1 MGHRRNRESE
11 TRPRRI
17 HATNGE
23 WQCVRE
29 KAETAGLSI
38 SAYLVDAALARSEY
52 TSRRFE
58 VDVIRLLTVSQQ
70 ALSEI
75 SDSIAGREAA
85 LDQLQLA
92 DALDRVAARIEE
104 IAAAVADG
112 GSGRSGGR

>member
-17 HATNGE
+17 HATEME
-23 WQCVRE
+23 WQIVRE

-52 TSRRFE
+52 TSHRIE
-58 VDVIRLLTVSQQ
+58 IDAIRVLTASYQ

-75 SDSIAGREAA
+75 SDSIAGCEPA
-85 LDQLQLA
+85 LDHLPIG
-92 DALDRVAARIEE
+92 DALDRVAERLDD
-104 IAAAVADG
+104 IAAAVAAG
-112 GSGRSGGR
+112 GVGRTSGR